1 MYNTTAS
8 VLMTPHRFPTLR
20 VNPWLLI
27 LAMVWLVAPVHG
39 DESFH
44 IGFAQDTLGNDWRV
58 AQVMEVKQA
67 LAAYPQVRF
76 EYTDA
81 QGSTALQAKHIEDLV
96 NSGVDLLITSPRDRH
111 ALSQVIE
118 RVYTQGIPV
127 ILLSRDIENDN
138 YTTFIHPGNL
148 AIGRAAG
155 EYLAQ
160 QLEGKGRILMLEGV
174 PGASTTQYRSRG
186 FLEAVADHSGIT
198 VERRVGNYLRA
209 DAIRATEAVLET
221 GKRID
226 AIYAQSDSM
235 ALGAMMVLRR
245 HGIDPSSLPIVGID
259 YIDESRAA
267 IRRGDLAVSFTYPTG
282 GREGAMAAME
292 ILQGKPVAKEILLD
306 SVRVTRDNVEQVEP
320 IF

>member
-1 MYNTTAS
+1 
-8 VLMTPHRFPTLR
+8 MTSPHFPNLR
-20 VNPWLLI
+20 LSLWLLI
-27 LAMVWLVAPVHG
+27 LVSVSLVGPAHSHEPYY
-39 DESFH
+39 
-44 IGFAQDTLGNDWRV
+44 IGFAQDTLGNDWRL
-58 AQVMEVKQA
+58 AQVMEVKRA
-67 LAAYPQVRF
+67 LAEYPQVRF

-96 NSGVDLLITSPRDRH
+96 NRGVDLLITSPRDRH

-118 RVYTQGIPV
+118 WVYSQGIPV
-127 ILLSRDIENDN
+127 ILLSRGIEGEG
-138 YTTFIHPGNL
+138 YTSFIHPGNL
-148 AIGRAAG
+148 AIGRATG

-160 QLEGKGRILMLEGV
+160 RLEGKGRVLMLEGV
-174 PGASTTQYRSRG
+174 PGASTTLYRTRG
-186 FLEAVADHSGIT
+186 FLEAVADYPGIT

-209 DAIRATEAVLET
+209 DAIRATESILEA
-221 GKRID
+221 GKHID

-245 HGIDPSSLPIVGID
+245 YGIDPSSLPIVGID
-259 YIDESRAA
+259 YISESREA
-267 IRRGDLAVSFTYPTG
+267 IRGGDLAVSFTYPTG

-292 ILQGKPVAKEILLD
+292 LLQGKPVPKEIPLD

>member
-1 MYNTTAS
+1 
-8 VLMTPHRFPTLR
+8 MTSPRLPSPRLSL
-20 VNPWLLI
+20 WLLI
-27 LAMVWLVAPVHG
+27 LVSVSLLGPVHG
-39 DESFH
+39 RESLY
-44 IGFAQDTLGNDWRV
+44 IGFAQDTLGNDWRL
-58 AQVMEVKQA
+58 AQVMEVKQT
-67 LAAYPQVRF
+67 LAEYPQVRF

-96 NSGVDLLITSPRDRH
+96 NRGVDLLITSPRDRH
-111 ALSQVIE
+111 VLSQVIE
-118 RVYTQGIPV
+118 RVHAQGIPV
-127 ILLSRDIENDN
+127 ILLSRGIEGEG
-138 YTTFIHPGNL
+138 YTSFIHPGNL

-160 QLEGKGRILMLEGV
+160 RLEGKGRVLMLEGV
-174 PGASTTQYRSRG
+174 PGASTTLYRTRG
-186 FLEAVADHSGIT
+186 FLEAVADYPGIM

-209 DAIRATEAVLET
+209 DAIRATESVLES
-221 GKRID
+221 GKHID

-235 ALGAMMVLRR
+235 ALAAMMVLRR
-245 HGIDPSSLPIVGID
+245 YGIDPSSLPIVGID
-259 YIDESRAA
+259 YISESREA

-292 ILQGKPVAKEILLD
+292 LLQGKPVPKEIPLD